1 MSALNPPV
9 VVRRD
14 RHKAVSGG
22 EQPKTLCL
30 SLGERH
36 LLEESVGIENRSIPK
51 QVVFRG
57 CSGRH
62 YPKTD
67 IRLITRHSPP
77 CHELRPS
84 CLTVKGEI

>member
-1 MSALNPPV
+1 MSVSALNPLV

-36 LLEESVGIENRSIPK
+36 LLEESVGIKSAQSLNSL
-51 QVVFRG
+51 F
-57 CSGRH
+57 SA
-62 YPKTD
+62 
-67 IRLITRHSPP
+67 LS
-77 CHELRPS
+77 
-84 CLTVKGEI
+84 